1 MDVEEFGVNLKGV
14 RELFRSWSQTL
25 MIMSLKENVKMK
37 AKRAYQQMNE
47 ILEELKE
54 KKQIDIL
61 TLLND
66 EGDK

>member
-54 KKQIDIL
+54 KK
-61 TLLND
+61 
-66 EGDK
+66 